1 MLFLLIVSFLFCGV
15 LSTDTDLKETIE
27 LMKQEIQALKS
38 ARLMYNERLGEL
50 ETQIRQGKTN
60 FEMLSKLNNKR
71 AKDQGLKSFLLQIH
85 FLMCKANCSVVSYF
99 GGY

>member
-1 MLFLLIVSFLFCGV
+1 MWSVLILSFLFCGV
-15 LSTDTDLKETIE
+15 LSVDTDLKDTIE

-38 ARLMYNERLGEL
+38 ARLMYNERLGKL

-71 AKDQGLKSFLLQIH
+71 AKDQG
-85 FLMCKANCSVVSYF
+85 
-99 GGY
+99 